1 MKNRIKNFRL
11 LPFVA
16 LLLLFFSC
24 TKTETNH
31 FPNGNLMS
39 EIEYKWGKEN
49 GISRYYYQE
58 FPNCKELEISM
69 KNGKKEGDCIHYYY
83 TGQVESIT
91 QYKNDSIDGIQ
102 STYDWDGTK
111 LSETHYRNGK
121 KHGDYTTWHLNQQM
135 MTEGAFSEGF
145 FDGVWKYYDERGF
158 CIGEGE
164 FQKGTGVHT
173 AYDGN
178 GNLMRITHYK
188 DNLKDGAEISFASNG
203 DTIQHLIFKE
213 DHIIETLLDTI
224 NPIMPIDTIQ

>member
-1 MKNRIKNFRL
+1 ML
-11 LPFVA
+11 A
-16 LLLLFFSC
+16 LL
-24 TKTETNH
+24 
-31 FPNGNLMS
+31 
-39 EIEYKWGKEN
+39 
-49 GISRYYYQE
+49 
-58 FPNCKELEISM
+58 
-69 KNGKKEGDCIHYYY
+69 NGKSLQDFRRIVLYGKG
-83 TGQVESIT
+83 
-91 QYKNDSIDGIQ
+91 KN
-102 STYDWDGTK
+102 
-111 LSETHYRNGK
+111 
-121 KHGDYTTWHLNQQM
+121 
-135 MTEGAFSEGF
+135 
-145 FDGVWKYYDERGF
+145 RGF